1 VNFILAEA
9 AERSLGGLNP
19 GQAAGYYNTAITQ
32 SMMQWSEFAA
42 PANQITAAEIAAYL
56 AQPGVAYQ
64 GGVAG
69 QIQIAEQKW
78 IALYTD
84 GGTAWAEWRRTC
96 RPATIVPG
104 VDATEPTV
112 PRRLEY
118 SVRENSVNEA
128 AVQDAVANQGP
139 DTFHSRMWWD
149 EAPQAAP
156 TYPGAGVCGVQ
167 NGT

>member
-1 VNFILAEA
+1 
-9 AERSLGGLNP
+9 
-19 GQAAGYYNTAITQ
+19 
-32 SMMQWSEFAA
+32 MMQWSEYAA

-104 VDATEPTV
+104 VDATETTV

-118 SVRENSVNEA
+118 SVRETSVNEA
-128 AVQDAVANQGP
+128 AVQDAIANQGP